1 MKHDLPDFFNNPS
14 LIELGPV
21 QIQFYAVTW
30 LLSAVLIYSFLK
42 RNKIIHEIGL
52 KKDDVN
58 DMVFLYGL
66 FFGAMCGGRI
76 GYMLFYKTQELIN
89 DPVSLFKIWE
99 GGLSFHGGLIG
110 VIIALIIFCKKKNIK
125 FLRLMDGV
133 ALSMPIGLGL
143 VRIGNFL
150 NGELYG
156 KATTNQNWG
165 LRFIPTDPE
174 CKSKIIDSI
183 EIIDATKCL
192 YRHPSQLYESF
203 GEGILLFAILLF
215 ISQKTNIK
223 GVVCSS
229 FLIFYGSIRFII
241 EFFRQ
246 PDSHIG
252 YVAYDSL
259 SMGQLLCIPMIIVG
273 FFILIYS
280 RKNA

>member
-1 MKHDLPDFFNNPS
+1 MIIELSDFFNNPS
-14 LIELGPV
+14 LVELGPIK
-21 QIQFYAVTW
+21 IQYYAVTW
-30 LLSAVLIYSFLK
+30 LLSAVLIYLFL
-42 RNKIIHEIGL
+42 RSNKIVKEIGL
-52 KKDDVN
+52 NNEEVN

-76 GYMLFYKTQELIN
+76 GYMFFYGSDQLIN
-89 DPVSLFKIWE
+89 DPFSLFYIWE
-99 GGLSFHGGLIG
+99 GGLSFHGGLLG
-110 VIIALIIFCKKKNIK
+110 VIVSLIIFCRRKNIE

-150 NGELYG
+150 NGELFG
-156 KATTNQNWG
+156 KATNAEWG
-165 LRFIPTDPE
+165 FIFPTDPFG
-174 CKSKIIDSI
+174 I
-183 EIIDATKCL
+183 L
-192 YRHPSQLYESF
+192 RHPSQLYESL
-203 GEGILLFAILLF
+203 GEGLLLFLILLL

-223 GVVCSS
+223 GVVSSS

-252 YVAYDSL
+252 YVVFDFI
-259 SMGQLLCIPMIIVG
+259 SMGQLLCLPMIVIG
-273 FFILIYS
+273 FLILFYS

>member
-1 MKHDLPDFFNNPS
+1 MIIELSDFFNNPS
-14 LIELGPV
+14 LVELGPIK
-21 QIQFYAVTW
+21 IQYYAVTW
-30 LLSAVLIYSFLK
+30 LLSAVLIYLFL
-42 RNKIIHEIGL
+42 RSNKIVKEIGL
-52 KKDDVN
+52 NNEEVN

-76 GYMLFYKTQELIN
+76 GYMFFYGSDQLIN
-89 DPVSLFKIWE
+89 DPFSLFYIWE
-99 GGLSFHGGLIG
+99 GGLSFHGGLLG
-110 VIIALIIFCKKKNIK
+110 VIVSLIIFCRRKSIE

-150 NGELYG
+150 NGELFG
-156 KATTNQNWG
+156 KPTNAEWG
-165 LRFIPTDPE
+165 FIFPTDPFG
-174 CKSKIIDSI
+174 I
-183 EIIDATKCL
+183 L
-192 YRHPSQLYESF
+192 RHPSQLYESL
-203 GEGILLFAILLF
+203 GEGLLLFLILLL

-223 GVVCSS
+223 GIVSSS

-252 YVAYDSL
+252 YVAFDFI
-259 SMGQLLCIPMIIVG
+259 SMGQLLCVPMIVIG
-273 FFILIYS
+273 FIILFYS

>member
-1 MKHDLPDFFNNPS
+1 MIIELSDFFNNPS
-14 LIELGPV
+14 LVELGPIK
-21 QIQFYAVTW
+21 IQYYAVTW
-30 LLSAVLIYSFLK
+30 LLSAVLIYLFL
-42 RNKIIHEIGL
+42 RSNKIIKEIGL
-52 KKDDVN
+52 DNEEVN

-76 GYMLFYKTQELIN
+76 GYMFFYGSDQLIN
-89 DPVSLFKIWE
+89 DPFSLFYIWE
-99 GGLSFHGGLIG
+99 GGLSFHGGLLG
-110 VIIALIIFCKKKNIK
+110 VIISLIIFCRRKNIE

-150 NGELYG
+150 NGELFG
-156 KATTNQNWG
+156 RATNAEWG
-165 LRFIPTDPE
+165 FIFPTDPFG
-174 CKSKIIDSI
+174 I
-183 EIIDATKCL
+183 L
-192 YRHPSQLYESF
+192 RHPSQLYESL
-203 GEGILLFAILLF
+203 GEGLLLFLILLL

-223 GVVCSS
+223 GVVSSS

-252 YVAYDSL
+252 YVVFDFI
-259 SMGQLLCIPMIIVG
+259 SMGQLLCLPMIVIG
-273 FFILIYS
+273 FLILFYS

>member
-1 MKHDLPDFFNNPS
+1 MIIELSDFFNNPS
-14 LIELGPV
+14 LVELGPIK
-21 QIQFYAVTW
+21 IQYYAVTW
-30 LLSAVLIYSFLK
+30 LLSAVLIYLFL
-42 RNKIIHEIGL
+42 RSNKIIKEVGL
-52 KKDDVN
+52 DNEEVN

-76 GYMLFYKTQELIN
+76 GYMFFYGSDQLIN
-89 DPVSLFKIWE
+89 DPFSLFYIWE
-99 GGLSFHGGLIG
+99 GGLSFHGGLLG
-110 VIIALIIFCKKKNIK
+110 VIISLIIFCRRKNIE

-150 NGELYG
+150 NGELFG
-156 KATTNQNWG
+156 KSTNAEWG
-165 LRFIPTDPE
+165 FIFPTDPFG
-174 CKSKIIDSI
+174 I
-183 EIIDATKCL
+183 L
-192 YRHPSQLYESF
+192 RHPSQLYESL
-203 GEGILLFAILLF
+203 GEGLLLFLILLL

-223 GVVCSS
+223 GIVSSS

-252 YVAYDSL
+252 YVAFDFI
-259 SMGQLLCIPMIIVG
+259 SMGQLLCVPMIVIG
-273 FFILIYS
+273 FIILFYS

>member
-1 MKHDLPDFFNNPS
+1 MIIELSDFFNNPS
-14 LIELGPV
+14 LVELGPIK
-21 QIQFYAVTW
+21 IQYYAVTW
-30 LLSAVLIYSFLK
+30 LLSAVLIYLFL
-42 RNKIIHEIGL
+42 RSNKIIKEIGL
-52 KKDDVN
+52 DNEEVN

-76 GYMLFYKTQELIN
+76 GYMFFYGSDQLIN
-89 DPVSLFKIWE
+89 DPFSLFYIWE
-99 GGLSFHGGLIG
+99 GGLSFHGGLLG
-110 VIIALIIFCKKKNIK
+110 VIISLIIFCRRKNIE

-150 NGELYG
+150 NGELFG
-156 KATTNQNWG
+156 KATNAEWG
-165 LRFIPTDPE
+165 FIFPTDPFG
-174 CKSKIIDSI
+174 I
-183 EIIDATKCL
+183 L
-192 YRHPSQLYESF
+192 RHPSQLYESL
-203 GEGILLFAILLF
+203 GEGLLLFLLLLL

-223 GVVCSS
+223 GIVSSS

-252 YVAYDSL
+252 YVAFDFI
-259 SMGQLLCIPMIIVG
+259 SMGQLLCVPMIVIG
-273 FFILIYS
+273 FIILFYS